1 MLLRPMHNRHFLSLL
16 LLIAVVE
23 VCSAATTRLRPSR
36 HAHTEVVLGHSAP
49 RNRRARQQ
57 ALAGLLALV
66 AVVVA
71 GCTAGTEA
79 PTSSL
84 PQAAAIRT
92 QPLVPTPTPSPTPRP
107 TASPTPSPS
116 PTPAPL
122 TIAEAA
128 KSYAAA
134 AKTYAKAMKAA
145 DAGWPAVWCGVRM
158 PSVHD
163 PCDQSSV
170 MKASIR
176 AFKTSLAKEADAIS
190 AFIEDFEAIRF
201 PTAALAAD
209 NSCRPIISG
218 AVDVDALTL
227 AAEVCS
233 LRAAAVEF
241 RDQIAEAS
249 RGKTYPKIE
258 PKWLM
263 AGSIE
268 ARAQHHA
275 NTLRKA
281 LGLPALPKSG
291 WLSQPYRAGRF

>member
-1 MLLRPMHNRHFLSLL
+1 MSLSSRDASDSG
-16 LLIAVVE
+16 IRV
-23 VCSAATTRLRPSR
+23 PSS
-36 HAHTEVVLGHSAP
+36 VMP
-49 RNRRARQQ
+49 RNRRAKQQ
-57 ALAGLLALV
+57 TLSGLLALV

-71 GCTAGTEA
+71 GCTAGTGA
-79 PTSSL
+79 PTSSP
-84 PQAAAIRT
+84 PQAAAIST
-92 QPLVPTPTPSPTPRP
+92 LPPSPTPTPSPTPRP
-107 TASPTPSPS
+107 TASPTPGPS

-145 DAGWPAVWCGVRM
+145 DAGWPAVRCGVRI

-176 AFKTSLAKEADAIS
+176 AFKTSLANEADAIS

-218 AVDVDALTL
+218 AVDVDALAL
-227 AAEVCS
+227 AAEVCN
-233 LRAAAVEF
+233 LREAAIRF

-249 RGKTYPKIE
+249 GGKTYSKIE
-258 PKWLM
+258 PIWVIT
-263 AGSIE
+263 GSIE
-268 ARAQHHA
+268 ARAQQHA
-275 NTLRKA
+275 NALRKA
-281 LGLPALPKSG
+281 LGLPALPKSK
-291 WLSQPYRAGRF
+291 SMSHPYKAGRF